1 MGLRANPTQRQR
13 RLGLELRRLRN
24 ECGLSAAEAGAFAG
38 LGSPHLGHIEAGR
51 TAIPEVKLRALLAA
65 YGCCNETLIHGLVA
79 MSESTGKGWWS
90 DYRKSPLA
98 DSIRDLAELESTAVA
113 HRSFQWMYVPGLLQT
128 PEYVRALIAGGEV
141 DADLSLRETYV
152 EFRLK
157 RQQVLT
163 GESPPAFHAVI
174 HEAAFHMQFVDTEI
188 MRGQIEHLVEMARL
202 PHVRIQLLPFKSSL
216 SPATPAAP
224 FVLLEAEAAELNT
237 VYVQHPVP
245 STFLE
250 DQAHLAQ
257 YGADFERLSA
267 AALPPIDPGPERQSY
282 KRSDSLRLVQH
293 LLYTL

>member
-51 TAIPEVKLRALLAA
+51 TAIPEAKLRALLTA
-65 YGCCNETLIHGLVA
+65 YGCQDETLVEGLVA
-79 MSESTGKGWWS
+79 MSGSTGKGWWS
-90 DYRKSPLA
+90 DYRQSPLK

-141 DADLSLRETYV
+141 DATPGELDTYV

-157 RQQVLT
+157 RQEVLT
-163 GESPPAFHAVI
+163 GDPPPVFHAVI

-202 PHVRIQLLPFKSSL
+202 PNIHIQLLPFRTSL
-216 SPATPAAP
+216 SPATPATP
-224 FVLLEAEAAELNT
+224 FVLLEAEAPELNT
-237 VYVQHPVP
+237 VYVQHPV
-245 STFLE
+245 SSAFLE
-250 DQAHLAQ
+250 DQAHLTQ
-257 YGADFERLSA
+257 YGTAFERLSA
-267 AALPPIDPGPERQSY
+267 AALPPIDPVPEQESY